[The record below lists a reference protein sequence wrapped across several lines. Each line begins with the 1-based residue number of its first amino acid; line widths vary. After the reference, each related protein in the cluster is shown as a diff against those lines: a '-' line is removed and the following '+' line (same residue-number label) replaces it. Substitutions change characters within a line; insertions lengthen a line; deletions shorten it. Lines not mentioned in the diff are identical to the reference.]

1 MWLTSAS
8 ETQAQVIASEEAN
21 KRLLERRTMDY
32 GARRYL
38 PRIPVVG
45 TTNEDLGAL
54 LTSIDRAA
62 LYSRVKQYSLNE
74 QITSELIRGTI
85 PKCPITLCACHL
97 QELFKRYGFY
107 GDAIQ
112 IIQVP
117 ENMEFICQTP
127 KSTSTEEYDIE
138 EDGFM
143 IHVPPKI

>member
-21 KRLLERRTMDY
+21 KRLLERRTMD
-32 GARRYL
+32 
-38 PRIPVVG
+38 
-45 TTNEDLGAL
+45 
-54 LTSIDRAA
+54 
-62 LYSRVKQYSLNE
+62 
-74 QITSELIRGTI
+74 
-85 PKCPITLCACHL
+85 
-97 QELFKRYGFY
+97 ELFKRYGFY